1 MKCSRQRPGG
11 KPLKL
16 GHPTQYPCFLVLK
29 CCLTHMYFCIWL
41 FTAAYNMNIT
51 GNKSCSHA
59 AHILLMPKTFKPSCA
74 QMPYEIKRYDRIFNS
89 DHRLDSLQQ
98 IEPRG
103 YPLRDDSC
111 SYVCL
116 RHDTSKEKCLLRIH
130 FLLRMRGKLAG
141 FMGKRK

>member
-1 MKCSRQRPGG
+1 MQ
-11 KPLKL
+11 
-16 GHPTQYPCFLVLK
+16 
-29 CCLTHMYFCIWL
+29 
-41 FTAAYNMNIT
+41 IT
-51 GNKSCSHA
+51 F
-59 AHILLMPKTFKPSCA
+59 LLMPKTFKPSCA

-98 IEPRG
+98 VEPRG

-141 FMGKRK
+141 FIGKRK